1 MPQDDPLGILTAPP
15 QGGNDPLGILK
26 KKDGGQPSLNGAVI
40 SNVVSNSPAP
50 SSSPQ
55 QNQPTQ
61 PKYVVHADGTTSDYS
76 IPSIAQGIQ
85 NQQQNSGGSTKVP
98 HPVVAPS
105 SVDIAAK
112 KASVKADNEIAID
125 NTVKKIVAQK
135 GEYGATG
142 ANPVF
147 EKEKLRMQLQ
157 NGNVSVGYDKDG
169 NLGLKQQDVG
179 GITGF
184 VGSFMKTRDDANK
197 EAADAD
203 LFTNGL
209 NNTERIAFLK
219 NKQQKESAS
228 PFIDTKQSFGSTV
241 GKLTGS
247 LEQPLEN
254 LGKGAI
260 AGAATVAAAPT
271 TMGASLEGLPLALGI
286 AMGNKDAFNMG
297 YSSEVQRAFGAI
309 KKANHNISDI
319 DAMNEAEK
327 QGNVGGSVG
336 LATNIA
342 LMGNSVENGGGIA
355 KEAISDGAKDII
367 GKAVAGTAKMAA
379 IPAVGQA
386 AIEEAGNIGGVK
398 TSQSDVLND
407 AVQSFK
413 NNLTP
418 AVVLHLIGAGAAGL
432 TSLPKPVEN
441 SLKLAATELPTEQ
454 VKATLEGG
462 EKTGFYPAGT
472 AELVTH
478 DINNF
483 KEATDKIP
491 SEIPDEKKAEIA
503 PLIQN
508 KQALIEEQK
517 TKDSSFKDSY
527 QEKIDNVDNQIKQI
541 INKPT
546 EEDVNNNSS
555 QLNQTPNEQSSK
567 EANASSEGRQE
578 VNQNEETAPTNND
591 AISSSKSSDAKKIY
605 REVNK
610 IDEPTNA
617 KSAALQYIA
626 GGGKI
631 HPDSVNEITG
641 TSESQKLNT
650 SSVDK
655 KSAEVKDRDY
665 VDKNAPKI
673 DDVTHKI
680 WDNLPE
686 HLQDKMSTQD
696 IKNELQ
702 DVVKTHNK
710 RLSAANEY
718 VDKYGLEN
726 NLTKQEQDFYD
737 QHYPKENGSLEKWL
751 EDESGKIYE
760 NDEHFSKD
768 NDINHLIDNYESD
781 NKKEN
786 TKSTTTDKKTNS
798 SPTSKGNSSIENK
811 GFEEE
816 PASDKIEPNET
827 FRTLDYGEH
836 KGEPESKEK
845 QDQIKQE
852 IIDDKPVGNTGEKF
866 SDFIKRVVPKFK
878 DLIDKE
884 PNNTTVVTH
893 SSVIKALDVWE
904 DMGRP
909 DIESMTD
916 KQKQKFA
923 EKYVKEDIEKEG
935 GVSTFKGEGDNV
947 IHAIRHG
954 ETEDNKMSEFRED
967 NTKLTPKGEGQ
978 AAKAGQELNK
988 ITDGDVPKIISSDL
1002 PRAIHTSNI
1011 ISEQLKPNE
1020 DATTGENTGAKLTD
1034 KSSQSNDS
1042 NTGSVEPPATGSTDA
1057 SNEEG
1062 KPKTVGVSHDAL
1074 TKLANKLGLE
1084 EPKRGEFLSPKDQV
1098 ARGREL
1104 LKGGADPEQI
1114 GKYFQADGKV
1124 SADNISVVRAHLENL
1139 TKEADQALEK
1149 FGKNSEEYKTAKKAI
1164 QDWNDKVA
1172 KPMGTS
1178 AGAALASLQGETDL
1192 DTGSFVSM
1200 ERKYNALT
1208 GRDFTPEQEAKA
1220 KELTGKVQELEAKV
1234 TDLTNKLSDAINN
1247 AVKEE
1252 KDNPKSIK
1260 EKAKSVAD
1268 AIRKG
1273 KLSRPD
1279 SFSAATPA
1287 SLVWDG
1293 AIEATAKTIEIG
1305 GTIAQAISDG
1315 IDHIKASKWY
1325 QNLEST
1331 KQKAAEKSFTEH
1343 LEEQLKNKD
1352 VLTRFVDK
1360 KDGKFTTDEAKS
1372 IWDYAKK
1379 TYLDKGVK
1387 YEDMVKNV
1395 SYDLN
1400 LTSDQIQKAV
1410 ATPKGAREISDE
1422 MYRAQHNRDLAVRK
1436 ATDYVNHAADPKWV
1450 KALKAIPNG
1459 FFALKTFGHG
1469 TVGFITHAGTNI
1481 FKPDAWHAYWP
1492 NAIKQFDFAFGGM
1505 GKEGLARYQRAMENL
1520 KNDPQFTFWQRA
1532 GLAVDPKESYEE
1544 YQGIGRW
1551 MGKIGLAGERGFN
1564 ALKIYRLERAKGIY
1578 DALPDGQKADPN
1590 TAKVIAELVNH
1601 ESGTTEAKP
1610 FKGANTAFF
1619 APKLEISR
1627 WQRLVTDPAT
1637 AIKTVANWKDA
1648 TPSEKAQAT
1657 RVAKNAAQLAAT
1669 YMTALAANSGL
1680 LAVTGSKQK
1689 VNYTDPTKSDFLKF
1703 KFGNDKTLDVSG
1715 GMLSTFDFIAGM
1727 IGAATLPKNDLPRG
1741 EQRSDVMAKDVW
1753 RYGTGKLSPFA
1764 GTAKDFATQKDF
1776 SGNTMPFSSDK
1787 PSKGGHKLTWTEY
1800 VENEQTPIPV
1810 AEFIKTLHEK
1820 GVNESQTSA
1829 IIKAAIAATVVGG
1842 TGAHIGNSPKVKESK
1857 FGGGGAG
1864 GKY

>member
-1 MPQDDPLGILTAPP
+1 MPNDTTEDGLPILKNPATASLSQTEEGLP
-15 QGGNDPLGILK
+15 ILK
-26 KKDGGQPSLNGAVI
+26 KKDGGVPVSTGSVNSSQA
-40 SNVVSNSPAP
+40 SNSQSP
-50 SSSPQ
+50 SSST
-55 QNQPTQ
+55 QPTQ
-61 PKYVVHADGTTSDYS
+61 PKYVVHSDGTTTPYNYHIAS
-76 IPSIAQGIQ
+76 IDNSIQ
-85 NQQQNSGGSTKVP
+85 NNQQNSGDNTNIQ

-105 SVDIAAK
+105 SSDIAAK
-112 KASVKADNEIAID
+112 KASVKEDNETAID

-135 GEYGATG
+135 GEGGTTG
-142 ANPVF
+142 VNPIL
-147 EKEKLRMQLQ
+147 EKQKLQNQLQ
-157 NGNVSVGYDKDG
+157 NGEVSVGYDKQG
-169 NLGLKQQDVG
+169 NLGLKQNAG
-179 GITGF
+179 GFLDAFT
-184 VGSFMKTRDDANK
+184 KARDEANK

-203 LFTNGL
+203 LFTHGL
-209 NNTERIAFLK
+209 NNTERVAILK
-219 NKQQKESAS
+219 NKQQEDANN
-228 PFIDTKQSFGSTV
+228 PFIGTKENFGSTI
-241 GKLTGS
+241 GRMTGS

-254 LGKGAI
+254 LGVGAI
-260 AGAATVAAAPT
+260 AGGAAVAAAPT
-271 TMGASLEGLPLALGI
+271 TAGASLEGLPTALGV
-286 AMGNKDAFNMG
+286 ALGSKDAFNIG
-297 YSSEVQRAFGAI
+297 YASEVQRAYGAI
-309 KKANHNISDI
+309 KKANPNISDI

-327 QGNVGGSVG
+327 QGNVGGTAG
-336 LATNIA
+336 LVTNIA
-342 LMGNSVENGGGIA
+342 LMGGSVEGGGNLM
-355 KEAISDGAKDII
+355 KDAISDGAKDVI
-367 GKAVAGTAKMAA
+367 GKAVSGTAKMAA
-379 IPAVGQA
+379 LPALGQA
-386 AIEEAGNIGGVK
+386 ATEEAGNLNGVK

-407 AVQSFK
+407 AVQTFK

-418 AVVLHLIGAGAAGL
+418 AVVLHLLGAGATGL
-432 TSLPKPVEN
+432 TELPKPVEN
-441 SLKLAATELPTEQ
+441 SLKLAATELPPEQ

-462 EKTGFYPAGT
+462 EKTGFYPTGT

-508 KQALIEEQK
+508 KQALVEEQK

-555 QLNQTPNEQSSK
+555 QLNTDQNGKSSK
-567 EANASSEGRQE
+567 EADASSEGRQE
-578 VNQNEETAPTNND
+578 VNQNEEAVKPEKETA
-591 AISSSKSSDAKKIY
+591 SS
-605 REVNK
+605 
-610 IDEPTNA
+610 
-617 KSAALQYIA
+617 
-626 GGGKI
+626 
-631 HPDSVNEITG
+631 
-641 TSESQKLNT
+641 
-650 SSVDK
+650 
-655 KSAEVKDRDY
+655 
-665 VDKNAPKI
+665 
-673 DDVTHKI
+673 
-680 WDNLPE
+680 
-686 HLQDKMSTQD
+686 
-696 IKNELQ
+696 
-702 DVVKTHNK
+702 
-710 RLSAANEY
+710 
-718 VDKYGLEN
+718 
-726 NLTKQEQDFYD
+726 
-737 QHYPKENGSLEKWL
+737 
-751 EDESGKIYE
+751 
-760 NDEHFSKD
+760 
-768 NDINHLIDNYESD
+768 IDNEKPI
-781 NKKEN
+781 N
-786 TKSTTTDKKTNS
+786 
-798 SPTSKGNSSIENK
+798 
-811 GFEEE
+811 
-816 PASDKIEPNET
+816 DKIEPNDT

-836 KGEPESKEK
+836 KGEEESKEK
-845 QDQIKQE
+845 QEEIKQD
-852 IIDDKPVGNTGEKF
+852 ILSDKPLGKTGEKF
-866 SDFIKRVVPKFK
+866 SDFVNRVVPAFK

-935 GVSTFKGEGDNV
+935 GVSTFKGEDGKV

-967 NTKLTPKGEGQ
+967 NTKLTSKGEGQ

-1011 ISEQLKPNE
+1011 ISEQLGK
-1020 DATTGENTGAKLTD
+1020 ENTG
-1034 KSSQSNDS
+1034 
-1042 NTGSVEPPATGSTDA
+1042 GEEPPTENAKPIA
-1057 SNEEG
+1057 EENEP
-1062 KPKTVGVSHDAL
+1062 PKTVGVSHDAL

-1104 LKGGADPEQI
+1104 LKAGADPEQI
-1114 GKYFQADGKV
+1114 GKDFQADGKV

-1139 TKEADQALEK
+1139 TKEADQVREK
-1149 FGKNSEEYKTAKKAI
+1149 FGKNSEEYKTAKTAI

-1208 GRDFTPEQEAKA
+1208 GKDFTPEQEAKT
-1220 KELTGKVQELEAKV
+1220 KELTGKVNELEAKV
-1234 TDLTNKLSDAINN
+1234 QDLTKQLSEAINK
-1247 AVKEE
+1247 AVDEE

-1260 EKAKSVAD
+1260 EKANSVAN

-1293 AIEATAKTIEIG
+1293 AIETAAKTIEIG
-1305 GTIAQAISDG
+1305 GSVAQAISDG
-1315 IDHIKASKWY
+1315 IDHIKASEWY
-1325 QNLEST
+1325 KNLEST
-1331 KQKAAEKSFTEH
+1331 KQKQAVKDFENH
-1343 LEEQLKNKD
+1343 LTEQLKNKD
-1352 VLTRFVDK
+1352 VLTRFIDK
-1360 KDGKFTTDEAKS
+1360 KDGKFTTEEAKQ

-1379 TYLDKGVK
+1379 TYLDNGVK

-1400 LTSDQIQKAV
+1400 LTSDQIQKAI

-1436 ATDYVNHAADPKWV
+1436 ATDYVNHAADPRWV

-1505 GKEGLARYQRAMENL
+1505 GKDGLARYQRAMENL
-1520 KNDPQFTFWQRA
+1520 RNDPQFTFWQRA

-1578 DALPDGQKADPN
+1578 EGLPDAQKADPE
-1590 TAKVIAELVNH
+1590 TAKVIAQSVNH
-1601 ESGTTEAKP
+1601 ESGTTEATP

-1648 TPSEKAQAT
+1648 TPAEKAQSV

-1669 YMTALAANSGL
+1669 YMAALAANSGL

-1703 KFGNDKTLDVSG
+1703 KFGNDHTLDVSG

-1727 IGAATLPKNDLPRG
+1727 IGAATLPKNDLPGG

-1753 RYGTGKLSPFA
+1753 RYGTGRLSPFA

-1776 SGNTMPFSSDK
+1776 SGNTMPFSNDK
-1787 PSKGGHKLTWTEY
+1787 PSKGGHKLTWAEY
-1800 VENEQTPIPV
+1800 AENEQTPIPV

-1829 IIKAAIAATVVGG
+1829 IIKAAIGATIVGG
-1842 TGAHIGNSPKVKESK
+1842 TGAHIGNSPKEKK
-1857 FGGGGAG
+1857 KGAYGGAG
-1864 GKY
+1864 ASGGY